1 LSGRHGC
8 FYTDTFFASIPAI
21 SGKKIAQIFTNDIH
35 FTKVYP
41 MASKGDTSDALLSF
55 IHHVGIPSSIH
66 SDDAKEI
73 TKGKF
78 KKLCQ
83 DYHIPITTT
92 EPYSPWQNRAEG
104 AIRELKRHVQ
114 RKMHSRQVPQSLWD
128 FCCAWACD
136 VRSKTAHKSFEL
148 DGRTPY
154 EMIMGSTPD
163 ISSLIDYDFYE
174 PIWYYDELSNFPE
187 PKRKMARWLGET
199 HNIGQA
205 MNYYI
210 LPLSGIPI
218 VRSSIQA
225 ITPEERLKDA
235 FKNELKKLDAAIH
248 NKYPI
253 ENPDNIPDYFSHE
266 QDYDYTTPHF
276 DPVEE
281 DTPEEDN
288 WDPESYDQ
296 YISAQILLSK
306 SGTDQEVLG
315 TVIGRKR
322 DAHGNPI
329 GRAHSNPILD
339 TRVYQ
344 VELPDGHVEDYRRM
358 YLLTA

>member
-1 LSGRHGC
+1 LSGRHGR
-8 FYTDTFFASIPAI
+8 FYTDTFYSSIPAI

-35 FTKVYP
+35 LTKVYP

-55 IHHVGIPSSIH
+55 IHYVGIPSSIH

-104 AIRELKRHVQ
+104 AIRELKQHVQ
-114 RKMHSRQVPQSLWD
+114 RKMHLRHVPQSLWD

-187 PKRKMARWLGET
+187 PKRKMARWLGEA

-218 VRSSIQA
+218 VCSSIQA
-225 ITPEERLKDA
+225 ITHEERLKDA
-235 FKNELKKLDAAIH
+235 FKGELKKLDAAIH

-253 ENPDNIPDYFSHE
+253 ENPDNISDYFSHE

-281 DTPEEDN
+281 DTPEADN

-306 SGTDQEVLG
+306 SGMDQEVLG